1 MMKKKTDRIQLRLTI
16 GTIMGNTRNR
26 TKRSAERV
34 RRQRK
39 RRNTLRIITLLLALC
54 VVLGGIGLGIA
65 AKKAPE
71 ASSDLVRKEPE
82 IQETTITIGST
93 GDIMLH
99 SPSYKP
105 SEYKV
110 DGDYD
115 FSPIFAFMSDIYSAP
130 DYMVANLETTL
141 PGKEAG
147 YSGYPLFKS
156 PDSIATTLTGSGID
170 LLLLANNHIY
180 DSGKNGFLRTSQFL
194 ADSGIDYTGAAH
206 SDEEKKYLI
215 KDINGIKVGFVN
227 YTYETPASGD
237 VKAINANY
245 MDSSVAPYL
254 NSFDPND
261 RESFYT
267 EFAVILENMRQDG
280 AEFIIFYPHW
290 GNEYQLSACDWQME
304 MAQRLCNM
312 GVDAIIGS
320 HPHVIQ
326 NVDVL
331 TSEDG
336 SHKMFCAYSVGNQ
349 LSNQRRQLMN
359 LSTGHTEDG
368 LVIQLE
374 ITKNKKGKVNLTG
387 AEYIPTWVYKSSAGL
402 YYILPL
408 NDISNLESVTGLSGI
423 ASQAQQSYDRTYA
436 TIGEGVQK
444 AIDAYGFQ

>member
-1 MMKKKTDRIQLRLTI
+1 
-16 GTIMGNTRNR
+16 MGNTQNR
-26 TKRSAERV
+26 ANRSTQSIRQKKRK
-34 RRQRK
+34 Q
-39 RRNTLRIITLLLALC
+39 NTLKIITLALALC
-54 VVLGGIGLGIA
+54 VVLGGVGLGIA

-71 ASSDLVRKEPE
+71 ASSDFIQKTPE
-82 IQETTITIGST
+82 VQPITITIGST

-115 FSPIFAFMSDIYSAP
+115 FSPMFSFISEVYSAP
-130 DYMVANLETTL
+130 DYMAANLETTL

-156 PDSIATTLTGSGID
+156 PDSIATTLTSSGVD

-245 MDSSVAPYL
+245 MDASVAPYL

-267 EFAVILENMRQDG
+267 EFSAVLENMRQDG

-290 GNEYQLSACDWQME
+290 GNEYQLTACDWQME

-320 HPHVIQ
+320 HPHVVQ

-336 SHKMFCAYSVGNQ
+336 SHKTFCAYSLGNQ
-349 LSNQRRQLMN
+349 LSNQRRQLMS

-368 LVIQLE
+368 LIMKLE
-374 ITKNKKGKVNLTG
+374 ITKNKKGKVSITG
-387 AEYIPTWVYKSSAGL
+387 ADYVPTWVYKTTAGL

-408 NDISNLESVTGLSGI
+408 NDIENLESTTGLSGI
-423 ASQAQQSYDRTYA
+423 ASQAQASYDRTYA
-436 TIGEGVQK
+436 TISEGMQK
-444 AIDAYGFQ
+444 AADAFGFQ

>member
-1 MMKKKTDRIQLRLTI
+1 
-16 GTIMGNTRNR
+16 MGNTQNR
-26 TKRSAERV
+26 ASRSAERI
-34 RRQRK
+34 RRK
-39 RRNTLRIITLLLALC
+39 RRRQTTLKIITLALALC
-54 VVLGGIGLGIA
+54 VILGGVGLGIA

-71 ASSDLVRKEPE
+71 ASSDFIQKTPE
-82 IQETTITIGST
+82 IQPITITIGST

-115 FSPIFAFMSDIYSAP
+115 FSPMFSFISEVYSTP
-130 DYMVANLETTL
+130 DYMAANLETTL

-156 PDSIATTLTGSGID
+156 PDSIATTLTSSGVD

-194 ADSGIDYTGAAH
+194 ADSEIDYTGAAH

-245 MDSSVAPYL
+245 MDASVAPYL

-267 EFAVILENMRQDG
+267 EFSAVLENMRQDG

-290 GNEYQLSACDWQME
+290 GNEYQLTACDWQME

-320 HPHVIQ
+320 HPHVVQ

-336 SHKMFCAYSVGNQ
+336 SHKTFCAYSLGNQ
-349 LSNQRRQLMN
+349 LSNQRRQLMS

-368 LVIQLE
+368 LIMKLE
-374 ITKNKKGKVNLTG
+374 ITKNKKGKVSITG
-387 AEYIPTWVYKSSAGL
+387 ADYVPTWVYKTTAGL

-408 NDISNLESVTGLSGI
+408 NDIENLESTTGLSGI
-423 ASQAQQSYDRTYA
+423 ASQAQASYDRTYA
-436 TIGEGVQK
+436 TISEGMQK
-444 AIDAYGFQ
+444 AADAFGFQ

>member
-1 MMKKKTDRIQLRLTI
+1 MA
-16 GTIMGNTRNR
+16 NTRNHANR
-26 TKRSAERV
+26 NTESI
-34 RRQRK
+34 RQKK
-39 RRNTLRIITLLLALC
+39 RRRSNKLKIITLVLTLC
-54 VVLGGIGLGIA
+54 VIFGGIGLGIA

-71 ASSDLVRKEPE
+71 ASSDFIQKTPE
-82 IQETTITIGST
+82 IQPITITIGST

-105 SEYKV
+105 AEYKV

-115 FSPIFAFMSDIYSAP
+115 FSKIFAFISDVYSAP
-130 DYMVANLETTL
+130 DYMAANLETTL

-156 PDSIATTLTGSGID
+156 PDSIATTLTSSGVD

-215 KDINGIKVGFVN
+215 KDINGFKAGFVN
-227 YTYETPASGD
+227 YTYETPSSGD

-245 MDSSVAPYL
+245 MDASVAPYL

-267 EFAVILENMRQDG
+267 EFSAVLENMRQDG

-290 GNEYQLSACDWQME
+290 GNEYQLAACDWQVE

-312 GVDAIIGS
+312 GVDAVIGS
-320 HPHVIQ
+320 HPHVVQ
-326 NVDVL
+326 NADVL

-336 SHKMFCAYSVGNQ
+336 SHKMFCAYSLGNQ
-349 LSNQRRQLMN
+349 LSNQRRQLMK

-368 LVIQLE
+368 LVVNLE
-374 ITKNKKGKVNLTG
+374 ITKDAKGEVSLTG
-387 AEYIPTWVYKSSAGL
+387 VDYVPTWVYKSAAGL

-408 NDISNLESVTGLSGI
+408 NDIENLESTTGLSGI
-423 ASQAQQSYDRTYA
+423 ASQAQASYDRTYT
-436 TIGEGVQK
+436 TISEGMQK
-444 AIDAYGFQ
+444 AADMFGSQ

>member
-1 MMKKKTDRIQLRLTI
+1 MARSRKAS
-16 GTIMGNTRNR
+16 TRAE
-26 TKRSAERV
+26 RSAERY
-34 RRQRK
+34 RK
-39 RRNTLRIITLLLALC
+39 KKKRKNTLKIITLLLALC
-54 VVLGGIGLGIA
+54 VILGGVGLA
-65 AKKAPE
+65 LTAKEAPK
-71 ASSDLVRKEPE
+71 ASSDAAQEPKPQP
-82 IQETTITIGST
+82 ITITVGNT

-99 SPSYKP
+99 SPSYRP
-105 SEYKV
+105 AEYKV
-110 DGDYD
+110 NGDYD
-115 FSPIFAFMSDIYSAP
+115 FSGIFQFVSGVYSAS
-130 DYMVANLETTL
+130 DYMTANLETTL

-156 PDSIATTLTGSGID
+156 PDSIATTLTASGVD

-194 ADSGIDYTGAAH
+194 ADSGIDYTGAIH

-227 YTYETPASGD
+227 YTYETPSSGD

-245 MDSSVAPYL
+245 MDSSVAHYL

-261 RESFYT
+261 REAFYT
-267 EFAVILENMRQDG
+267 EFATVLENMRADG

-290 GNEYQLSACDWQME
+290 GNEYQLEACSWQVE

-312 GVDAIIGS
+312 GVDAIIGG
-320 HPHVIQ
+320 HPHVVQ

-336 SHKMFCAYSVGNQ
+336 KHNMFCAYSLGNQ
-349 LSNQRRQLMN
+349 LSNQRRHLMN

-368 LVIQLE
+368 LIVNLQ
-374 ITKNKKGKVNLTG
+374 ITKNPNGKVKLTG
-387 AEYIPTWVYKSSAGL
+387 ASFVPTWVYKSGSGL

-408 NDISNLESVTGLSGI
+408 NDIANLEATTGLSGI
-423 ASQAQQSYDRTYA
+423 ASQAQASYDRTYA
-436 TIGEGVQK
+436 LISPGFQK
-444 AIDAYGFQ
+444 AAEVYGFE